1 MNSVVSKKDVKL
13 LLYVGG
19 ILLLVLAY
27 FFGYQKFMEKREVL
41 EAEQSRLQQQVDRL
55 NEIYAG
61 RDEYE
66 KQITAY
72 NAEMIQIFN
81 NYPAEV
87 REEDTILYASE
98 LEKKNEIRVSNI
110 GISPAIQMYS
120 LGDNLGAAGTD
131 AVAATGDQAA
141 ADAAAADSG
150 QTLDQQLGILDE
162 ASVTLPYFS
171 LCNTAVAYDFTTG
184 YNDCKSVVAMILES
198 AEKRNVSAISLT
210 YDTETGLLN
219 GNMNVNMYYMAGTD

>member
-13 LLYVGG
+13 LLYAGG

-61 RDEYE
+61 REEYE

-72 NAEMIQIFN
+72 NAEMIQIFS

-120 LGDNLGAAGTD
+120 LEIGRAH
-131 AVAATGDQAA
+131 V
-141 ADAAAADSG
+141 
-150 QTLDQQLGILDE
+150 
-162 ASVTLPYFS
+162 
-171 LCNTAVAYDFTTG
+171 
-184 YNDCKSVVAMILES
+184 
-198 AEKRNVSAISLT
+198 
-210 YDTETGLLN
+210 
-219 GNMNVNMYYMAGTD
+219 